1 MKFLTKQ
8 RIWVLSAVLTAAA
21 GLWASSLFWSRSG
34 LPSLLDASA
43 LRAWLAIESAKVNAG
58 VRAFG
63 FLQEAFPLAWGL
75 GLVSFGALVG
85 FVSAPRVNEAAQRV
99 DAQGAKQSAA
109 EIAAARQRLDNEL
122 GAILNLVQS
131 HLDRNKSYSAALAR
145 GCKELASHEG
155 PEQVRAAIVLLINEN
170 QQMIRELEKYKR
182 GLEEKRAQI
191 SALRSALVETRE
203 LSARDS
209 LTGVY
214 TRRRFD
220 SALAKEVSEAKRNFA
235 ALSLIMADI
244 DDFKKFNDTYGH
256 LIGDEILKGVAKII
270 STNVKRRDTVARF
283 GGEEFAILLPETSVD
298 GAVSV
303 AEEIRGR
310 LHNTKWTLRGGPQI
324 EVVTASF
331 GVAELAAV
339 DSAEDLL
346 QRADAKLYEA
356 KFSGRNRVVSSS
368 DAAAAAAAEAC

>member
-8 RIWVLSAVLTAAA
+8 RIWVLSALLTAGA
-21 GLWASSLFWSRSG
+21 GLWASSLFWPRSG
-34 LPSLLDASA
+34 LDPSA
-43 LRAWLAIESAKVNAG
+43 LRSWLAIESAKVNAG
-58 VRAFG
+58 MRAFG
-63 FLQEAFPLAWGL
+63 FVQEAFPVAWSL

-85 FVSAPRVNEAAQRV
+85 FVGAPHLNEAVQRV
-99 DAQGAKQSAA
+99 DGQSAKLTEA
-109 EIAAARQRLDNEL
+109 QLAAARQRLDQEL
-122 GAILNLVQS
+122 GAVLNLIQS
-131 HLDRNKSYSAALAR
+131 HLDKNKSYSAALAR

-170 QQMIRELEKYKR
+170 QQMIRELERYKR
-182 GLEEKRAQI
+182 GLEEKKAQI
-191 SALRSALVETRE
+191 SALRAALIETRE
-203 LSARDS
+203 LSERDS

-220 SALAKEVSEAKRNFA
+220 AALAKEASEAKRNMA

-270 STNVKRRDTVARF
+270 SSNVKGRDTVARF
-283 GGEEFAILLPETSVD
+283 GGEEFAILLPETAIE

-310 LHNTKWTLRGGPQI
+310 LKNTKWTLRGGPQI

-331 GVAELAAV
+331 GVAELAAA

-346 QRADAKLYEA
+346 RRADAKLYEA
-356 KFSGRNRVVSSS
+356 KSGGRNRVVS
-368 DAAAAAAAEAC
+368 DLEMAAGAAAEPC